1 MIQERSIL
9 KVADNSGAKT
19 VRCFRILGGT
29 RRRYARIGDI
39 VVASVQVAE
48 PRKTVKKKDIVKLL
62 DKEVG
67 LAIIKEE
74 ENGEG
79 ELYIIE
85 A

>member
-1 MIQERSIL
+1 M
-9 KVADNSGAKT
+9 
-19 VRCFRILGGT
+19 
-29 RRRYARIGDI
+29 
-39 VVASVQVAE
+39 
-48 PRKTVKKKDIVKLL
+48 KKKDIVKLL